1 MKHWHTTLAATT
13 LGCAAIA
20 ITALAATTDSTRTPD
35 LSELARQRAER
46 RQASTPPAKH
56 APLRVMAGTDG
67 TKPLYGMNLD
77 DEDSNIYSYDGPL
90 FGYSGP
96 AQIKAD
102 GQHVKIGN
110 TQIKTNAGC
119 YYDGKFISIFRNWN
133 SKIVE
138 YAFYDPETWQTIG
151 NQVNYTF
158 TSPNVFPSDVT
169 YDPTTKRLYGC
180 FLEKTE
186 TGFDIGTN
194 FGYIDLTPELEN
206 WTEPVKLIK
215 DLGIRMHGIASTVD
229 GTIYGVGIDN
239 KLYQINKINGSL
251 TEIGTIDFKTPPSSS
266 YLGYDSAEIDYDT
279 NQMYFAYIDD
289 ECDSFIVK
297 IDLST
302 AKSELVANFGYW
314 SGGTG
319 SCDAFPSIFFKQT
332 AAPANGTPS
341 KVTGLDIKPSGTDLA
356 ADLTFTMPELDTDGG
371 SLSGDITW
379 NVTVGESIVGSGT
392 AAPNTEVKAHVEVA
406 ERGLNTFVVYASVGE
421 NDGTPEAK
429 TIFIGNDTPVIPSSP
444 MVATNGTNV
453 QIMWDAAIPEH
464 EGGQMAPVT
473 YMVVRDPDN
482 HVVAEATP
490 DTKIDD
496 VLESVYKT
504 CYTYK
509 ITPRSAEFTGESKTS
524 RPFYGGQVFALPHTD
539 SFTDEILFRQY
550 PAIDNNGDN
559 NTWWIDTKNGAA
571 VYSSSSSTAD
581 DYLCIGPFE
590 MTAGSKYNFEM
601 TADGHNVPESVAV
614 CIGTDKDD
622 SSTFDTEIIPQTTLS
637 PQQGAMQLSGSFIP
651 EKSGRYYFGIH
662 ALSPGN
668 RQNIYIYDINVT
680 ETGSDAPA
688 VPAGLTATAS
698 SLDEMILKCTL
709 PEKTLGGEKAN
720 LTSVAIYRDNVL
732 MDEVTEGVAD
742 GAEFIWKDTNVA
754 SDGSHKYNV
763 SAINAAGIGDP
774 ASCSGWWGIDRPGKP
789 TNFRVYEDLEI
800 PGLVHA
806 SWDVPTQGI
815 NGGYIDTSAIEWT
828 LDWLSLGPAGSGEK
842 YITSS
847 SYDVQF
853 PAEAITEQ
861 DIVAFSVYGKNYAGI
876 SDRDGKVTRSTY
888 IGPAT
893 SLPLHESWK
902 GFTQKSG
909 IWAGETLNDNA
920 GLFESSWDFSNGTNS
935 GLTPQNDDC
944 MFALTTTVAGG
955 GHRVRSPRLTIGDE
969 TNPTLVFY
977 FMHKPEARDFYVE
990 IAVDD
995 QPMKLFHEIDLA
1007 EKEAGK
1013 WHRIEISLEE
1023 LRNAKYFQFGFTGH
1037 AGTAAND
1044 FCCIDNLSVLD
1055 LKEKDLTFMDLTGPT
1070 KSDVNDSFDIV
1081 ASVRNSGSASVS
1093 GKDYTMRLTANGE
1106 TIIEKEGVILAPS
1119 QDADLVF
1126 EITPTVANPE
1136 EMAFSIEIVY
1146 GEDENQSDNKGG
1158 LVNVAIIHNTF
1169 PTVKDLSANTENGV
1183 TLFWNEPSEDEI
1195 LPESVTE
1202 SFETYQTFSI
1212 NNLGDWKLYDGDACP
1227 TVVMATPLG
1236 QLNYPNIGSP
1246 MAWQVMDP
1254 LQANIVNA
1262 AWYPRNGAQMLV
1274 AFQACANGGRNV
1286 ESNDWLISPEL
1297 HGCAQRISFL
1307 ACTGMS
1313 AYSPEIVDILYSTTG
1328 TDIDDFVKVAENVEI
1343 PYNSVDWT
1351 ELMFN
1356 LPEGARHFAIVHKTV
1371 GQLALMIDDV
1381 TYIPAGAKRQTLTL
1395 TGYNIYR
1402 DGVRITDSPI
1412 SETTYTDNDVVK
1424 GQTYKYQVS
1433 AMWDKGES
1441 PLCEAYSAE
1450 AGSGVTGVSGDDIR
1464 IRALAGTVRV
1474 TGAEGFGIEIY
1485 TTAGMRTASVKAESA
1500 VTDIRV
1506 APGTYI
1512 VRAGAKTAKVLVR

>member
-1 MKHWHTTLAATT
+1 MKHWHTTLAATA
-13 LGCAAIA
+13 LGSAAIA
-20 ITALAATTDSTRTPD
+20 LTAIAATTDTVRTPD
-35 LSELARQRAER
+35 MSELARQRAER
-46 RQASTPPAKH
+46 RQNSTPPAKH
-56 APLRVMAGTDG
+56 APLRIMAGADG

-77 DEDSNIYSYDGPL
+77 DYDSGFYSYDGPL
-90 FGYSGP
+90 VNYSGP
-96 AQIKAD
+96 AQIKAN
-102 GQHVKIGN
+102 GQHVKLGN
-110 TQIKTNAGC
+110 TQIRTQAGC
-119 YYDGKFISIFRNWN
+119 YYEGTFISIFRNWSSN
-133 SKIVE
+133 IVE
-138 YAFYDPETWQTIG
+138 YAFYDPETWQTVGKQI
-151 NQVNYTF
+151 NYTF
-158 TSPNVFPSDVT
+158 SSSNVFPSDVT

-180 FLEKTE
+180 FLEN
-186 TGFDIGTN
+186 TGKGFEIGTN

-206 WTEPVKLIK
+206 WDEPVKLIK
-215 DLGIRMHGIASTVD
+215 DIGIRMHGIASTVD
-229 GTIYGVGIDN
+229 GTIYGVGIDY

-251 TEIGTIDFKTPPSSS
+251 TEIGTIDFKIKPSSF

-279 NQMYFAYIDD
+279 NQIYFSYVDD
-289 ECDSFIVK
+289 EGDTFIVK
-297 IDLST
+297 IDPST
-302 AKSELVANFGYW
+302 AKSELVANYGYW

-319 SCDAFPSIFFKQT
+319 SCDVFPSIFFKQT

-341 KVTGLDIKPSGTDLA
+341 KVTDLTVLPSGTDLA
-356 ADLTFTMPELDTDGG
+356 ADLTFTMPALDTDGG
-371 SLSGDITW
+371 ELSGDITW
-379 NVTVGESIVGSGT
+379 NVAVGETIVGTGT
-392 AAPNTEVKAHVEVA
+392 AAPGTEVKAHVEVA
-406 ERGLNTFVVYASVGE
+406 ERGLTTFVVYASAGE

-444 MVATNGTNV
+444 MVATDGKNV
-453 QIMWDAAIPEH
+453 QILWDAAKPEH
-464 EGGQMAPVT
+464 EGGQMTTVT
-473 YMVVRDPDN
+473 YLVVRHPDS

-490 DTKIDD
+490 DTRIND
-496 VLESVYKT
+496 VLESPYKT
-504 CYTYK
+504 CYTYS
-509 ITPRSAEFTGESKTS
+509 ITPSSGGFTGESQTS
-524 RPFYGGQVFALPHTD
+524 RPFYGGEIFALPHTD

-550 PAIDNNGDN
+550 PAIDANGDN
-559 NTWWIDTKNGAA
+559 NTWWIDTNRGAA
-571 VYSSSSSTAD
+571 VYSSGSKNAD

-601 TADGHNVPESVAV
+601 TADGHSNPESVAV
-614 CIGTDKDD
+614 CIGTDKAD

-637 PQQGAMQLSGSFIP
+637 PQLGAMRLSGSFIP
-651 EKSGRYYFGIH
+651 EESGRYYFGIH
-662 ALSPGN
+662 ALSPGG

-680 ETGSDAPA
+680 ETGSGAPA
-688 VPAGLTATAS
+688 APAGLTATAA
-698 SLDEMILKCTL
+698 SLEEMTLKCTL

-732 MDEVTEGVAD
+732 LEEVTEGVSD
-742 GAEFIWKDTNVA
+742 GTEFIWKDTNVA
-754 SDGSHKYNV
+754 SNGSHKYNV
-763 SAINAAGIGDP
+763 SAINAAGVGDP
-774 ASCSGWWGIDRPGKP
+774 ASCSGWWGIDRPAMP
-789 TNFRVYEDLEI
+789 TNFRVYEDLET

-806 SWDVPTQGI
+806 TWDVPTQGI
-815 NGGYIDTSAIEWT
+815 NGGYIDPSAIEWT

-842 YITSS
+842 YTMNC

-853 PAEAITEQ
+853 PEAAVAEQ
-861 DIVAFSVYGKNYAGI
+861 DIVAFSLYGRNYAGI

-888 IGPAT
+888 IGPALT
-893 SLPLHESWK
+893 LPMRESWK
-902 GFTQKSG
+902 GFTYKSG
-909 IWAGETLNDNA
+909 IWAGEALKDKEE
-920 GLFESSWDFSNGTNS
+920 LFESLWDFSDGTHS

-944 MFALTTTVAGG
+944 MYALTTSVDGG
-955 GHRVRSPRLTIGDE
+955 GYRARSPRLTIGDE
-969 TNPTLVFY
+969 ANPTLVFY

-990 IAVDD
+990 VAIDD
-995 QPMKLFHEIDLA
+995 QPMKLFHEINLA

-1023 LRNAKYFQFGFTGH
+1023 LRNAKYFQFGFVGH
-1037 AGTAAND
+1037 ALTAANE
-1044 FCCIDNLSVLD
+1044 FCCIDNVSVLD

-1070 KSDVNDSFDIV
+1070 KSDVNDSFDIA
-1081 ASVRNSGSASVS
+1081 ASIRNSGSAPVNR
-1093 GKDYTMRLTANGE
+1093 KDYTVRLTANGE
-1106 TIIEKEGVILAPS
+1106 TIAEKEGVSLKADE
-1119 QDADLVF
+1119 DADIVF
-1126 EITPTVANPE
+1126 EITPTVADPE
-1136 EMAFSIEIVY
+1136 EMTFSVEIVY
-1146 GEDENQSDNKGG
+1146 GADENQSDNKGG

-1212 NNLGDWKLYDGDACP
+1212 NNLGDWKLYDGDGCP
-1227 TVVMATPLG
+1227 TVVMTTALG
-1236 QLNYPNIGSP
+1236 QLDYPNIGAP

-1254 LQANIVNA
+1254 TQANILNA
-1262 AWYPRNGAQMLV
+1262 AWYPRNGSQMLV

-1328 TDIDDFVKVAENVEI
+1328 TDINDFVKVAENVEI
-1343 PYNSVDWT
+1343 PYNAADWT
-1351 ELMFN
+1351 ELMFD

-1381 TYIPAGAKRQTLTL
+1381 TYIPAGAERQTLTL
-1395 TGYNIYR
+1395 TGYNVYR

-1441 PLCEAYSAE
+1441 PLCAAYSAE
-1450 AGSGVTGVSGDDIR
+1450 AGSGVAGVSGDDIR
-1464 IRALAGTVRV
+1464 IRAMAGTVRV

-1485 TTAGMRTASVKAESA
+1485 TTAGMRVASVKAESA

-1512 VRAGAKTAKVLVR
+1512 VRAGMKTAKVLVR